1 MFGACLSGRP
11 VQMASQVSDMK
22 YVIKFNNIP
31 STKVSHVSIF
41 MLPNVQFDSN
51 YTALVYIQIESNDL
65 DSNLPPQF
73 KLLGGLNVNKQS
85 AIYKINALNSIPST
99 KETQF
104 DDADMDMDV
113 ENENSSGSSENIS
126 IGISIEPNAT
136 AQEQLDQMR
145 QNMQLVR
152 PTVVPQNNNGQMPVG
167 NIDHN
172 YLANLSN
179 KIISNAYNFLS
190 GFVDDQN
197 NVPISR
203 FDDWWTKFKG
213 KVANDPKFLDNMV

>member
-1 MFGACLSGRP
+1 
-11 VQMASQVSDMK
+11 
-22 YVIKFNNIP
+22 
-31 STKVSHVSIF
+31 
-41 MLPNVQFDSN
+41 
-51 YTALVYIQIESNDL
+51 
-65 DSNLPPQF
+65 
-73 KLLGGLNVNKQS
+73 
-85 AIYKINALNSIPST
+85 
-99 KETQF
+99 
-104 DDADMDMDV
+104 MDMDV
-113 ENENSSGSSENIS
+113 ENENTSGSSENIS

-136 AQEQLDQMR
+136 AQEQLDQLK

-152 PTVVPQNNNGQMPVG
+152 PAAVPQTNNAQMPVG
-167 NIDHN
+167 VIDHN

-190 GFVDDQN
+190 GFVDDHN